1 LRCGE
6 PRGIIPFQAI
16 ARIAFYMGVSPEL
29 PIDPLVVAN
38 ELISFIRNLPD
49 DGRVI
54 RTAGVKTVL
63 EKLAN
68 RKDYFVYP
76 SGDGS
81 AWMLDLIWF
90 LKASTAIHLA
100 VESEWGNEEQVLF
113 DFQKLLCVK
122 SPLKIMVYFAKRSF
136 VHKFEAYL
144 QEFDQHLEG
153 ENYLL
158 IEFAP
163 DPPDHA
169 YLYRVTNVKNGRLR
183 AVKFSLLELPLDLAT
198 QN

>member
-1 LRCGE
+1 MFRN
-6 PRGIIPFQAI
+6 
-16 ARIAFYMGVSPEL
+16 L
-29 PIDPLVVAN
+29 PIEPIIVAN
-38 ELISFIRNLPD
+38 KIISFIRELPD
-49 DGRVI
+49 DGKVI
-54 RTAGVKTVL
+54 RTAGVKTL
-63 EKLAN
+63 LDKLAN
-68 RKDYFVYP
+68 KKDYLVYP
-76 SGDGS
+76 SDDGS

-90 LKASTAIHLA
+90 LKDHTAIHLA
-100 VESEWGNEEQVLF
+100 VESEWGNQEQVLF

-136 VHKFEAYL
+136 VGDFEKYM

-169 YLYRVTNVKNGRLR
+169 YLYTVKNVKNGRLQ
-183 AVKFSLLELPLDLAT
+183 VVCKFSLLDCRIESCPKIPISA
-198 QN
+198 